1 MGRQQQKKREAKRAK
16 RKLAQRESTK
26 ANNAAKTG
34 EKRGAHLL
42 SEGRSKATRVTLSD
56 FRKSVRGY

>member
-1 MGRQQQKKREAKRAK
+1 MGRQQ

-34 EKRGAHLL
+34 EKKGAHLL
-42 SEGRSKATRVTLSD
+42 SEGRSKANRVTLSD
-56 FRKSVRGY
+56 FRKSERGY